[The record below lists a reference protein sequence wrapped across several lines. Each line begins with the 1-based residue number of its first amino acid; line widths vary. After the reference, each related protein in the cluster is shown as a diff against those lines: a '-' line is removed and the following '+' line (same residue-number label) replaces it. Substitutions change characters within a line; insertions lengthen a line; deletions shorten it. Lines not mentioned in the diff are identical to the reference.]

1 MKTVCC
7 AVLIW
12 LCIVT
17 VTYAAN
23 VNVRY
28 EKKTYYLS
36 AEFNVEASPTR
47 VMQVLNDYEN
57 ISDLNP
63 AITVSEL
70 LASPDESTLRVRT
83 VVHDCILFFCKD
95 ITRVEDIQQEGNEKL
110 EAFMIPM
117 LSDLRSG
124 YASWALTENPLG
136 TTVRY
141 EANMQPKFWVPPII
155 RSFVLTKKFKKRVTE
170 SIQLLQNKAVNDN

>member
-1 MKTVCC
+1 MKTACC
-7 AVLIW
+7 VLLLW
-12 LCIVT
+12 LNVVVIVH
-17 VTYAAN
+17 AEE
-23 VNVRY
+23 VNVLY
-28 EKKTYYLS
+28 DKGTYYLT
-36 AEFNVEASPTR
+36 AEFDVEASPAR

-70 LASPDESTLRVRT
+70 LESPDNSTIRIRT

-95 ITRVEDIQQEGNEKL
+95 ITRVEDVQQEGNEKL
-110 EAFMIPM
+110 EAFLIPM

-124 YASWALTENPLG
+124 YASWALTENSLG
-136 TTVRY
+136 TTVKY

-155 RSFVLTKKFKKRVTE
+155 RSVVLTKKFKKRVTE
-170 SIQLLQNKAVNDN
+170 TVKRVQTVAKNKQ